1 MKRRYVKTVGS
12 GLAAAVVVF
21 LAGCCGQQ
29 QSVGQ
34 RNRLPVETISS
45 DKVRVVWMEGY
56 QEGDKTIVRGAIQRQ
71 RQGSAP
77 MKAHV
82 DVQVL
87 SGGGN
92 LLQEVITTEVYLPRR
107 LAGRGIDLR
116 PFEVELQMVPADD
129 SRIVIKAHQ
138 SEHHDGV

>member
-1 MKRRYVKTVGS
+1 MKRRYVEKVGS
-12 GLAAAVVVF
+12 GLLAVAVLF

-29 QSVGQ
+29 QSAGQ

-56 QEGDKTIVRGAIQRQ
+56 QEGDKTVVRGAIQRQ

-87 SGGGN
+87 SSGGE
-92 LLQEVITTEVYLPRR
+92 LLQEVITPEVYLPRR

-116 PFEVELQMVPADD
+116 PFEVEFQTVSVND
-129 SRIVIKAHQ
+129 SRIVVKAHQ
-138 SEHHDGV
+138 NEHNDGV

>member
-1 MKRRYVKTVGS
+1 MKRRCVNTVGS
-12 GLAAAVVVF
+12 GLAAAVMVF

-29 QSVGQ
+29 QPASQ

-87 SGGGN
+87 SGGGE
-92 LLQEVITTEVYLPRR
+92 LLQEVATTEVYLPRR

-116 PFEVELQMVPADD
+116 PFEVELQTVSVDD
-129 SRIVIKAHQ
+129 ARIIMKAHHG
-138 SEHHDGV
+138 EHEKNM